1 LIVFFPVLFD
11 SAYGFGEVSPI
22 EQISHFLPAQSALAC
37 VLGNC
42 SEVRG
47 NRTEKYCYQT
57 VKNSCFNF
65 FMSLVFLTVLLGF
78 VLHDFGAVNGAVG
91 GSSWQKFG
99 CGWEDLT
106 RLAIS
111 APL

>member
-22 EQISHFLPAQSALAC
+22 EQISHFLPAQSALVC

-42 SEVRG
+42 SQVRG
-47 NRTEKYCYQT
+47 APAEKYCCQK
-57 VKNSCFNF
+57 VKNSYFNF
-65 FMSLVFLTVLLGF
+65 FLSLVFLRVLLGF
-78 VLHDFGAVNGAVG
+78 VVHDFGAVNGAVG

-99 CGWEDLT
+99 CGWEYLT
-106 RLAIS
+106 RLAI
-111 APL
+111 ATPL